1 MISQMPRDLPNA
13 GQSPFDVARAPSSVA
28 RDMVLGSLTK
38 SKKMALAGDPL
49 TPHQKMFQ
57 IKEISMEIDEMAIKI
72 NEITLRPDE
81 KNNTNP

>member
-1 MISQMPRDLPNA
+1 MPRDLSNA
-13 GQSPFDVARAPSSVA
+13 GQSPFDVARTPSSVA

-57 IKEISMEIDEMAIKI
+57 IKEIYQWKSMKWQSKSMKQH
-72 NEITLRPDE
+72 
-81 KNNTNP
+81 